1 MFNNIVSR
9 RGRGFGFESG
19 MAAVLPPPK
28 HVSGAGRA
36 ASVASALLGNG
47 RFTGIRKHGQLG
59 PRVQSPLLRLGP
71 PGESLDVGGALRK
84 LLARSGAFRCAFEAV
99 LSEPQV
105 ETLRFVEAAEALR
118 GASRSR
124 EQERALTLA
133 AQLFKTHVVHASRAF
148 AGIGLERR
156 TAATGEIW
164 AADDLRQEA
173 QPRAAKESEI
183 PNFKGSYL
191 GRFPPASP
199 DFWTSDHL
207 SERSRSAQPRSY
219 AVVAEVL
226 DAADRRWKLLVLEA
240 FPVLCA
246 ATDWD
251 ALLAEVY
258 ADGAE
263 QLLDV
268 ALKRRVYDG
277 PSWLRLVGDLF
288 EASDV
293 PLTVSDVAVPGN
305 PLVFGNAAFR
315 DLVGYDF
322 DEFLGRNCRF
332 LQGPAS
338 EPEAL
343 ACLSACLQERQDC
356 EVVLTNY
363 RKNGQMFRN
372 LVSFRPLFDADGGY
386 RFVLCVQHEAQDR
399 DILERRRNLRRL
411 DDVVTRLPRHLPF
424 GGERVAEAALAAA
437 AAAADAS
444 ERTADPAARARRL
457 VFALSALGL
466 ALDGERALG
475 DLLASAPHRAA
486 LKQAA
491 ADADFGSPAAAWA
504 LDAVDAVSFKRD
516 VRYKR
521 AATGALAADFLPQ
534 ILESP
539 GGPQFVKDLV
549 KADGEAD
556 RGVTAARDVGD
567 LEDPGDFRELFVAC
581 LKGAMEHSALACI
594 CCDVA
599 RPGAP
604 IVFAND
610 AFLALAGAE
619 TETDVLE
626 ENCRL
631 LQCAGT
637 RAYLVEE
644 LRSAVRGGGA
654 PWFA

>member
-84 LLARSGAFRCAFEAV
+84 LLARSGPSGAAAV
-99 LSEPQV
+99 P
-105 ETLRFVEAAEALR
+105 
-118 GASRSR
+118 
-124 EQERALTLA
+124 
-133 AQLFKTHVVHASRAF
+133 
-148 AGIGLERR
+148 
-156 TAATGEIW
+156 
-164 AADDLRQEA
+164 
-173 QPRAAKESEI
+173 
-183 PNFKGSYL
+183 
-191 GRFPPASP
+191 
-199 DFWTSDHL
+199 
-207 SERSRSAQPRSY
+207 

-263 QLLDV
+263 LL
-268 ALKRRVYDG
+268 G
-277 PSWLRLVGDLF
+277 
-288 EASDV
+288 ASDV

-411 DDVVTRLPRHLPF
+411 DDV
-424 GGERVAEAALAAA
+424 
-437 AAAADAS
+437 
-444 ERTADPAARARRL
+444 
-457 VFALSALGL
+457 
-466 ALDGERALG
+466 
-475 DLLASAPHRAA
+475 
-486 LKQAA
+486 AA

-644 LRSAVRGGGA
+644 LRSAVRGAGA